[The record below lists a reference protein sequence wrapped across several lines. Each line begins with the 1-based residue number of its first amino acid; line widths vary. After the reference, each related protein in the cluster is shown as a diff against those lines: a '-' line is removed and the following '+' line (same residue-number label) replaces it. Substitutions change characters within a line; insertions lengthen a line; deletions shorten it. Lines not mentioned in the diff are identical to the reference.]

1 VANIPDTDGS
11 DSYKLDGLGKP
22 LSFSGVDVYVDSGRK
37 NANSAYFIDVLKPV
51 AAHVK
56 PRVLNKSLGFYVDLF
71 RIDRSQFVL
80 EMLEVRGDRLFGG
93 EGSCTL
99 AGAVFN
105 IEGCGSARWHK
116 KLAFHI
122 RRQLQNPRK
131 QLQLKKKK
139 VAYGL
144 IRDTKGYHIHFSSSS
159 NFPIEK
165 VMTIVR
171 LGETSEWH
179 GVSV

>member
-1 VANIPDTDGS
+1 VFIRYFSGEHPDTDGS
-11 DSYKLDGLGKP
+11 DLYKLDGLGKP
-22 LSFSGVDVYVDSGRK
+22 LSFSGVDVYVDSGTK
-37 NANSAYFIDVLKPV
+37 NASSAYFIDVLKPV

-105 IEGCGSARWHK
+105 IEGCGSARLLAQKTSLPYSPPAPKPKEAAPTKEK
-116 KLAFHI
+116 KS
-122 RRQLQNPRK
+122 
-131 QLQLKKKK
+131 
-139 VAYGL
+139 GL
-144 IRDTKGYHIHFSSSS
+144 WTYKGHQGLSYS
-159 NFPIEK
+159 
-165 VMTIVR
+165 
-171 LGETSEWH
+171 L
-179 GVSV
+179 